1 MKNSVPT
8 LLSFN
13 GGYVD
18 TMGFLTL
25 QNLFTAH
32 VTGNFVM
39 IGDALANGSSGIYAK
54 LLALPVFC
62 ITILISRSI
71 MLRLAPSD
79 HRALR
84 AMLVVKVALFAVAA
98 GFAIWHGP
106 FDVPDSPGLI
116 LTGMVLVAAMAIQN
130 GIHRVHL
137 KDAPPTTLMTGTTTQ
152 IMLDLAQLLYPQSTE
167 DPAVVRARMTR
178 FLIAVVVF
186 AAGCALAAL
195 GYVVLGLWSYV
206 IPPLVALAVLIVHQ
220 TLPRPPGLD
229 QTAH

>member
-1 MKNSVPT
+1 MKNSVPV

-18 TMGFLTL
+18 TIGFLTL

-39 IGDALANGSSGIYAK
+39 IGDALANGSTGIFAK

-62 ITILISRSI
+62 VAILISRSI
-71 MLRLAPSD
+71 MLRLAASE
-79 HRALR
+79 HRAMR
-84 AMLVVKVALFAVAA
+84 TMLVVKVLLFALAA
-98 GFAIWHGP
+98 AIAINHGP
-106 FDVPDSPGLI
+106 FDVPDSSALI
-116 LTGMVLVAAMAIQN
+116 VTGMLLVAAMAIQN

-152 IMLDLAQLLYPQSTE
+152 IMLDLALLMYPQAKE
-167 DPAVVRARMTR
+167 DPAVIKARMAR

-186 AAGCALAAL
+186 ALGCALAA
-195 GYVVLGLWSYV
+195 GAYVLVGLWGYL
-206 IPPLVALAVLIVHQ
+206 IPPLVALAVLAVHSGPSP
-220 TLPRPPGLD
+220 TSTP
-229 QTAH
+229 AN

>member
-1 MKNSVPT
+1 MKNSVPM

-18 TMGFLTL
+18 TIGFLTL

-39 IGDALANGSSGIYAK
+39 IGDALANGSTGIFAK

-62 ITILISRSI
+62 VAILISRSI
-71 MLRLAPSD
+71 MLRLAASE
-79 HRALR
+79 HRAMR
-84 AMLVVKVALFAVAA
+84 TMLVVKVLLFALAA
-98 GFAIWHGP
+98 AIAINHGP
-106 FDVPDSPGLI
+106 FDVPDSSALI
-116 LTGMVLVAAMAIQN
+116 VTGMLLVAAMAIQN

-152 IMLDLAQLLYPQSTE
+152 IMLDLALLMSPQAKE
-167 DPAVVRARMTR
+167 DPAVIKARMVR

-186 AAGCALAAL
+186 ALGCALAA
-195 GYVVLGLWSYV
+195 GAYVLVGLWGYLL
-206 IPPLVALAVLIVHQ
+206 PPLVALAILAVHS
-220 TLPRPPGLD
+220 RPSPTTP
-229 QTAH
+229 QAA